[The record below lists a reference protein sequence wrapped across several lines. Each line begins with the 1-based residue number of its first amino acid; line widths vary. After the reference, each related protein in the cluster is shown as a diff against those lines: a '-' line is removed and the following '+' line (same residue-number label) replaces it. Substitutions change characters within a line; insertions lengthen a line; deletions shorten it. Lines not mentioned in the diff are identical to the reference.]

1 MNNIGLVSEN
11 GKYIHRYITKNFLG
25 NKSKVSIIFNIDFK
39 DVVEIKI
46 IIKCEYILYK
56 SYFYREGTLKFTK
69 VSDYGPSKIAVY
81 NTTVWAEATLK
92 FEEWKEVFKGEE
104 NVKDFVHG
112 DFHFVSSI
120 WEKNGVRYSGIH
132 RLNGR
137 GEIISKTGLN
147 MDNYEWVN
155 VMKKVEDIN
164 VGLYGPQAKK
174 GEKRRTSP
182 NEVQVWSYIYY
193 LNGEEVK
200 RKEPMLQF
208 FSEGEA
214 RSIGELNYPE
224 MKLKKTDNLEMK
236 IVSEYTS
243 RPSEYLQM
251 RMVLHQVVK
260 GAVGIARSQKCYA
273 CNMDP
278 PSPSQKDHMQSGGC
292 MDENS
297 FDAAEYVNVVMGVIK
312 PEDLIALYNTI
323 CRYLG
328 IFPGPTT
335 VMAQGILAWYP
346 KKEIAESVQFDV
358 DTSLDEEEWKD
369 DETDPLL
376 MYQNVPLKHLVRDV
390 YHDMNIGADM
400 NKRIKERY
408 IELYKQTK

>member
-1 MNNIGLVSEN
+1 MF
-11 GKYIHRYITKNFLG
+11 Y
-25 NKSKVSIIFNIDFK
+25 
-39 DVVEIKI
+39 
-46 IIKCEYILYK
+46 
-56 SYFYREGTLKFTK
+56 YREGTLKFRK
-69 VSDYGPSKIAVY
+69 DSDYGPSKFAVY

-104 NVKDFVHG
+104 RVKDFVHG

-132 RLNGR
+132 RLNAR

-155 VMKKVEDIN
+155 VMKKVEDMN
-164 VGLYGPQAKK
+164 VALYGPQAKK
-174 GEKRRTSP
+174 GEKRHTSP

-200 RKEPMLQF
+200 SEQSMLHF

-214 RSIGELNYPE
+214 RNVGELNCPE
-224 MKLKKTDNLEMK
+224 MKLKKTDKLEMK

-243 RPSEYLQM
+243 RPSEHLQM
-251 RMVLHQVVK
+251 RMVLHQIVK

-292 MDENS
+292 TDEAS
-297 FDAAEYVNVVMGVIK
+297 FDADEYVNVVMGVIK

-328 IFPGPTT
+328 IFPGPSAA
-335 VMAQGILAWYP
+335 MAQGILAWYP
-346 KKEIAESVQFDV
+346 RNEIVESVRFDV
-358 DTSLDEEEWKD
+358 GPSWDEEEECKV
-369 DETDPLL
+369 ESDPMM
-376 MYQNVPLKHLVRDV
+376 MYQNAPLKHLVREV
-390 YHDMNIGADM
+390 YHDMNMGADID
-400 NKRIKERY
+400 KRIKQKY
-408 IELYKQTK
+408 IELYKQMK